1 MVEMESNFGYAC
13 GGSVIDENWILT
25 AAHCCDDMSRGLFQ
39 TNTRYDCKIFKFNSI
54 FFLSFMKQKKSKFTL
69 AIII

>member
-1 MVEMESNFGYAC
+1 MIDTGSSFGYAC

-39 TNTRYDCKIFKFNSI
+39 T
-54 FFLSFMKQKKSKFTL
+54 
-69 AIII
+69 IIR